1 MKTTHQP
8 ATSGMARGGSAG
20 GAGAVPPGTGPQD
33 CAARGLDRRT
43 FLKWCALLGGA
54 AMLPGGLA
62 GLCPAVAEAASGGEP
77 QDFVWSSCNVNCGSR
92 CVLRAMVRDGAIV
105 RMDTDNLGA
114 DDYGTHQIRACL
126 RGRAMRQRV
135 YAPERLKY
143 PMLRTGKRGEAAF
156 RRATWDEALDV
167 IAAKMKDIKE
177 RYGNEAFYLNYGTG
191 NLGSVMSKSWPTD
204 QTPITRLMNCYGGYL
219 NHYNTYSTAQIAT
232 SMPYLYGGGLGNAL
246 SDIVNSKLVV
256 LFGNNPAET
265 RMSGGGVVYD
275 IQRAKRES
283 NVRVIVI
290 DPRYTD
296 TAVAVADE
304 WIPIRPATD
313 AALAAGIAY
322 VLFTEG
328 MADRSFMDAY
338 CVGHD
343 EAHLPEG
350 VPAGSSYEA
359 YITGKGPDGVAKT
372 PGWASAICGVP
383 VDTIVRLARE
393 IGTAKPCCI
402 SQGWGPQRHHNGE
415 TNCRAIAVLA
425 ALTGNVGI
433 PGGNTGA
440 REGGFSIPFPGFP
453 TLKNPVAAS
462 ISFFLWTDAIV
473 RGPEMTA
480 ERDGVRGVPKL
491 NVPVKFIWNYAG
503 NALINQHSDINRTA
517 QILSDD
523 TKCEMIVV
531 VENFMTPSARFADV
545 LLPAVTNLEENDF
558 AHQGSTAEMGY
569 VVFAQKAIEPL
580 FESRSVYDMCADIAE
595 RLGVREQYTEGRTRD
610 QWLQE
615 ILTDARQKLPDLPAT
630 LEEAWKLGVYKVRN
644 PGKPFV
650 AYKAFRDDPVANPLA
665 TPSGRI
671 EIFSKRLWD
680 IGHKWE
686 LPAGERIAALP
697 EYDEATEGQGDPLRK
712 KYPLQLVTH
721 HYKQRTHST
730 YGNVPWLKEAAPQTV
745 WVNPL
750 DAADRGLAHGDMVRV
765 FNDRGATVL
774 PVKVTPR
781 IMPGIISIPQG
792 AWYTPGAGGTDFG
805 GSANILTSLRPS
817 PLAKG
822 NPQHTTLVEMA
833 RHSGGSHANA
843 S

>member
-1 MKTTHQP
+1 MKLEHSQAAQAGDARSGSP
-8 ATSGMARGGSAG
+8 AHAAGM
-20 GAGAVPPGTGPQD
+20 PED

-62 GLCPAVAEAASGGEP
+62 GLCPAVAEAASGES

-167 IAAKMKDIKE
+167 IAAKMKDVRE

-313 AALAAGIAY
+313 AALAAGIAH
-322 VLFTEG
+322 VLFAEG
-328 MADRSFMDAY
+328 MADRSFMDTY

-359 YITGKGPDGVAKT
+359 YIMGKGPDGVAKT

-440 REGGFSIPFPGFP
+440 REGGYSIPFPGFP

-523 TKCEMIVV
+523 TTCEMIVV

-610 QWLQE
+610 EWLQK

-680 IGHKWE
+680 IGHTWE

-805 GSANILTSLRPS
+805 GSANVLTSLRPS

-822 NPQHTTLVEMA
+822 NPQHTTLVEMT